1 MITSIFTASVIIL
14 VAVILTNVQMKANRR
29 MKQLE
34 NSRIV
39 KEVMDELNRELER
52 TENEIN
58 DK

>member
-1 MITSIFTASVIIL
+1 MISSIFTLSVIIL

-39 KEVMDELNRELER
+39 KEVMDEVNRELER
-52 TENEIN
+52 TENE
-58 DK
+58 KKG

>member
-1 MITSIFTASVIIL
+1 MITSIFTASIIIL
-14 VAVILTNVQMKANRR
+14 VAVILTNIQMRANRR

-52 TENEIN
+52 TENE
-58 DK
+58 KKE

>member
-1 MITSIFTASVIIL
+1 MISSIFTLSVIIL

-39 KEVMDELNRELER
+39 KEAID
-52 TENEIN
+52 EIN
-58 DK
+58 NK

>member
-1 MITSIFTASVIIL
+1 MISSIFTLSVIIL

-52 TENEIN
+52 TENE
-58 DK
+58 KKG

>member
-1 MITSIFTASVIIL
+1 MISSIFTLSVIIL

-39 KEVMDELNRELER
+39 KEVIDEVNRELER
-52 TENEIN
+52 TENE
-58 DK
+58 KKG

>member
-52 TENEIN
+52 TENE
-58 DK
+58 KKE

>member
-39 KEVMDELNRELER
+39 KEVMDEVNRELER
-52 TENEIN
+52 TENE
-58 DK
+58 KKG

>member
-1 MITSIFTASVIIL
+1 MISSIFTLSVIIL

-34 NSRIV
+34 NSRIL
-39 KEVMDELNRELER
+39 KEMVD
-52 TENEIN
+52 EIN

>member
-39 KEVMDELNRELER
+39 KEVMDELNRELDR
-52 TENEIN
+52 TENE
-58 DK
+58 KKE